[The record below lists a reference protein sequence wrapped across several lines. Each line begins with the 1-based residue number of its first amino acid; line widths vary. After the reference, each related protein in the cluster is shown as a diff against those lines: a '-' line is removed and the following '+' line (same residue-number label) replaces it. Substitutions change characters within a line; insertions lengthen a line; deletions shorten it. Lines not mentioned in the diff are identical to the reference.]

1 MQVLPQTLLNKNVQ
15 SVKTMQ
21 SLQVKCRKNLSDI
34 LTNKEIIPNK
44 ELEIPALI
52 VFLKCQYTIS
62 IQMNMVTSTP
72 STSHERS
79 TPSTPIT
86 TLHMTSTTKAHPEYT
101 PTEEISTTVKTTA
114 TVTVTTHPESPERQK
129 PGVGEILTYTFGVVI
144 GTTLF

>member
-1 MQVLPQTLLNKNVQ
+1 MHTRGLLHVGIAPNTTQQFTGHKNVQ

-62 IQMNMVTSTP
+62 I
-72 STSHERS
+72 
-79 TPSTPIT
+79 
-86 TLHMTSTTKAHPEYT
+86 
-101 PTEEISTTVKTTA
+101 
-114 TVTVTTHPESPERQK
+114 
-129 PGVGEILTYTFGVVI
+129 
-144 GTTLF
+144 

>member
-1 MQVLPQTLLNKNVQ
+1 
-15 SVKTMQ
+15 
-21 SLQVKCRKNLSDI
+21 
-34 LTNKEIIPNK
+34 
-44 ELEIPALI
+44 
-52 VFLKCQYTIS
+52 
-62 IQMNMVTSTP
+62 MNMVTSTP

-101 PTEEISTTVKTTA
+101 PTEEISTTVTTTA

-144 GTTLF
+144 GTTLFLNHPSINVYVSLSNMLDGVCTRRLIYSCCDCSHGNFNTPCT